1 MHITQFLL
9 LFLISSTYYF
19 ILKVE
24 DLCMPN
30 DFSSMT
36 RIFQNYFHEIKKNNF
51 FLIRNTY
58 GECPK
63 IVKGYLRYKI
73 VFRNKVTL
81 DV

>member
-9 LFLISSTYYF
+9 LFLIKSTYYF

-36 RIFQNYFHEIKKNNF
+36 RIFTKLFS
-51 FLIRNTY
+51 RNQ
-58 GECPK
+58 EEQ
-63 IVKGYLRYKI
+63 I
-73 VFRNKVTL
+73 FSS
-81 DV
+81 